1 MSAVAEESPATKE
14 TDAGKRYRLVVR
26 SADEAVRVI
35 QEKFGARARVV
46 SVKQV
51 GGQGLSRFISSPKLE
66 IIAEIPPEGAE
77 ADLAEPPES
86 FPPSEEAATATTPE
100 PVAPQV
106 AASASIPEAEASP
119 AIPPSTAP
127 GAPLAPEQDFG
138 EVEGAPN
145 VARLLARAGFDSALM
160 AEIRAWD
167 HWGRIKDL
175 PLAEALREITIG
187 LTDRYNSME
196 HRGTTDRIALIG
208 PPGVGKTTTL
218 CKFIAHEVFMNK
230 TTPSVLKVE
239 NGVPNPDDALRIFCD
254 VVGVTLHRE
263 PTTLPEVSPEAPL
276 YLDFPG
282 ISLSHEDDWIQ
293 TNETL
298 DLLGVD
304 TRVLVVNAAYDR
316 EVIDKA
322 SRLASLLG
330 ATHVALTHF
339 DELSN
344 SSKLFSAVLRSG
356 LTPLCVCYGQNVTG
370 DFSTK
375 VLGQLIARAFP
386 EQLYAGGVNRQP
398 G

>member
-1 MSAVAEESPATKE
+1 MSAVAEESPTPKE
-14 TDAGKRYRLVVR
+14 AETGKRYRLVVR

-66 IIAEIPPEGAE
+66 IIAEVPPEGAD
-77 ADLAEPPES
+77 ADLGEPVET
-86 FPPSEEAATATTPE
+86 FPPSPSPSSSAE
-100 PVAPQV
+100 PLVPV
-106 AASASIPEAEASP
+106 ESASP
-119 AIPPSTAP
+119 AAALAAEVSTAKLPEDTPELPPS
-127 GAPLAPEQDFG
+127 PEG
-138 EVEGAPN
+138 EFDEETGSLN
-145 VARLLARAGFDSALM
+145 VGRLLSRAGFDPALM
-160 AEIRAWD
+160 ADIRGWE
-167 HWGRIKDL
+167 HWARINEL

-187 LTDRYNSME
+187 LQDTYNAME

-218 CKFIAHEVFMNK
+218 CKFLAYEVFMNK

-239 NGVPNPDDALRIFCD
+239 NGIPNPDDALRIFCD

-263 PTTLPEVSPEAPL
+263 PTTLPEVTPETPL

-282 ISLSHEDDWIQ
+282 ISLSHEDDWTQ

-304 TRVLVVNAAYDR
+304 TRVLVMNAAYDR

-322 SRLASLLG
+322 ARLAGLLG
-330 ATHVALTHF
+330 ATHIALTHF

-344 SSKLFSAVLRSG
+344 SSKLFSAVFRSG

-375 VLGQLIARAFP
+375 VLGQLIAGAFP
-386 EQLYAGGVNRQP
+386 EQLYGRMNRRP
-398 G
+398 A